1 MQTNER
7 LATWLDTLA
16 DVPQLDFIRIGSRTP
31 VTFPCRIT
39 EDPALLELFSRI
51 GEKKQLYLITHFNH
65 PREVSEQAVAAVHSL
80 MRSGVIVKNQT
91 VLLKGVNDDPEV
103 LALLL
108 RKMTST
114 GVVQHYIFQ
123 CRPVV
128 GATNYFQVPL
138 IEGSRI
144 VNAANSLQNGLGKC
158 ADYTMSHKTGKIRI
172 LGETGEGELLFQYKQ
187 AKDPSQIGKLFTRK
201 MNDGQAWL

>member
-1 MQTNER
+1 M
-7 LATWLDTLA
+7 
-16 DVPQLDFIRIGSRTP
+16 
-31 VTFPCRIT
+31 TFPCRIT
-39 EDPALLELFSRI
+39 DDRTLIELFSRV

-65 PREVSEQAVAAVHSL
+65 PREVSEQAAAAVRL
-80 MRSGVIVKNQT
+80 LNGSGVIVKNQT

-108 RKMTST
+108 RKMTSI

-144 VNAANSLQNGLGKC
+144 VNAANALQNGLSKS

-172 LGETGEGELLFQYKQ
+172 LGETGEGELMFQYKQ

-201 MNDGQAWL
+201 MKDGQAWL